1 MHVKLTLN
9 QISTHLYM
17 FKKNNSAYVG
27 KYLSALLRMLL
38 HRMLLNNWSSTKTL
52 SSKEKKRKKQD
63 FKY

>member
-1 MHVKLTLN
+1 
-9 QISTHLYM
+9 M